1 MTANKELLTVSAVI
15 ALYNGETHIID
26 AIESILQQT
35 QPVAEIVVVN
45 DGSSDASIE
54 VINKYLQSNQ
64 DAKTKLRLI
73 DQPNNGQGA
82 ARNAG
87 VKASS
92 GDLIGFL
99 DQDDSWE
106 PTHVSE
112 MIPFFID
119 NPRLGWVYT
128 DFNEFDEQNR
138 FIRRQFLAKQS
149 YTPPANSL
157 FGMIDKDLM
166 MLPSASLI
174 RREAFLSVGGFD
186 TQFRGY
192 EDDDLFLRLF
202 IEGWSFDFMT
212 SALVNYRIHPNNS
225 SRNLSF
231 PNSRIKFYR
240 KYRDFFDRDSD
251 YYSKYF
257 HQHLAPRMVKAA
269 IQDAIIASRDR
280 NEPSRQLAS
289 AFLGELFRDIGFNFR
304 AKLVYLS
311 SKNAVLL
318 RAALFIRSLFR
329 RPKRNSTKTY

>member
-54 VINKYLQSNQ
+54 VINKYIQSNQ

-73 DQPNNGQGA
+73 DQPNSGQGA

-149 YTPPANSL
+149 YSPPANSL

-174 RREAFLSVGGFD
+174 RREAYLSVGGFD

-202 IEGWSFDFMT
+202 VKGWSFEYMT

-225 SRNLSF
+225 SRNLTF

-240 KYRDFFDRDSD
+240 KYKDFFDKDSD
-251 YYSKYF
+251 YYPKYF
-257 HQHLAPRMVKAA
+257 YQHLAPRMISAA
-269 IQDAIIASRDR
+269 IEDAAVSARDK
-280 NEPSRQLAS
+280 NEEARKLAS
-289 AFLGELFRDIGFNFR
+289 GFLKEIFTDTGFNAR
-304 AKLVYLS
+304 SRLVLFAT
-311 SKNAVLL
+311 KHPITL
-318 RAALFIRSLFR
+318 RIALFVRGIFWKPFVKKEKSF
-329 RPKRNSTKTY
+329 